1 MKKRVQ
7 IFCQIEYGATDGWV
21 HNGIPLMNSIS
32 FQHLK
37 KIKQGKEGKGK
48 KFIMKHIINELRD
61 SAKVFRCF
69 LSKYHIVIVNLNFKN
84 FEVIKFPD
92 SWFTNLTRRFFPKPH
107 F

>member
-37 KIKQGKEGKGK
+37 KSNKGEKKEGKGK
-48 KFIMKHIINELRD
+48 KFIMKHFINEVVQ
-61 SAKVFRCF
+61 SAKRP
-69 LSKYHIVIVNLNFKN
+69 SQG
-84 FEVIKFPD
+84 
-92 SWFTNLTRRFFPKPH
+92 S
-107 F
+107 